1 MGKILSRIEQIA
13 LNEGITIGALERK
26 IGASKGVLS
35 RAIAKDTDIQSK
47 WLQILVENYPH
58 YSAEWLLTG
67 EGTMLKGE
75 GHVAPSEVH
84 PSEKKA
90 TASAPDAA
98 TLMSLLHDKD
108 ATIRQLSEQIGI
120 LKERIRGIERDKAKP
135 ASPALDT
142 PDALI
147 G

>member
-1 MGKILSRIEQIA
+1 MSDIGDRIKLLVDNKAGGKNTAFAAIVGVSEANIRGYIK
-13 LNEGITIGALERK
+13 GIMPKADVLEK
-26 IGASKGVLS
+26 IVRSCE
-35 RAIAKDTDIQSK
+35 I
-47 WLQILVENYPH
+47 N
-58 YSAEWLLTG
+58 AEWLLTG

-75 GHVAPSEVH
+75 GHVAPSEVR
-84 PSEKKA
+84 PSEKKS
-90 TASAPDAA
+90 TVGAPDAA
-98 TLMSLLHDKD
+98 TLMALLHDKD

-120 LKERIRGIERDKAKP
+120 LKERIRGIERNKAKT